1 MEDEELDYNSIG
13 MKNSAID
20 RLKGNTPT
28 PTPIP
33 LKPVGER
40 TYGEAIVNSEIID
53 GRRKITTTTPWSQ
66 RLAGQGPTYKQ
77 AGVDPEAAKQ
87 YWNANPDK
95 YKEYLKSK
103 TGMQKGKDVSVRY
116 EDVPQ
121 PKNPPTPSPPKPK
134 PRKAV
139 SYQYRAGG
147 SINESIGGS
156 GTLQGA
162 KIAAQKFGNLSQTVI
177 DKVYDPKAYGKGAM
191 GRLIQ
196 TSEAAQANAIREG
209 QRENPNW
216 KKDLMANKQM
226 YSQMRK
232 DVAAWRKSGSDPSKM
247 PKSVQQFQERINN
260 SYERVFDGGAGTKSN
275 SNAAAY
281 KFQKFR
287 D

>member
-1 MEDEELDYNSIG
+1 MEDEELDYNSVG
-13 MKNSAID
+13 FKNSAID
-20 RLKGNTPT
+20 KLQGNT

-40 TYGEAIVNSEIID
+40 QYGQSVVSSEIVD

-66 RLAGQGPTYKQ
+66 NLAGQGPTYKQ
-77 AGVDPEAAKQ
+77 AGVDPAAAKQ
-87 YWNANPDK
+87 YWQANPDK

-103 TGMQKGKDVSVRY
+103 TGMQTGKDVNVRF
-116 EDVPQ
+116 EDIPT
-121 PKNPPTPSPPKPK
+121 PAPTPTPSPPKPK
-134 PRKAV
+134 PRKAM

-147 SINESIGGS
+147 MGSESVGGS

-162 KIAAQKFGNLSQTVI
+162 KIAAQKFGNLSQTVV
-177 DKVYDPKAYGKGAM
+177 DKVYDTKAYGKGAM

-196 TSEAAQANAIREG
+196 TSEAAQANAIREN

-216 KKDLMANKQM
+216 KKDLMANKQK

-260 SYERVFDGGAGTKSN
+260 SYERVFDGGAGTRSN
-275 SNAAAY
+275 SGAAAY

-287 D
+287 N